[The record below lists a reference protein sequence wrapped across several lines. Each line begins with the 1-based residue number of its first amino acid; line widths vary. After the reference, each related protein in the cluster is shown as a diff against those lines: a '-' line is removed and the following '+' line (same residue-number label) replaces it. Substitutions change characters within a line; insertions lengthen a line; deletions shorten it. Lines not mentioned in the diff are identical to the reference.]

1 MLKYEKLQI
10 EGGINVPKVT
20 IQQLQKMKAE
30 REKISM
36 ITAYDYPSARFVD
49 KAGIEIILVGD
60 SLAMTV
66 MGLDST
72 VPVTMEEMVHH
83 TKAVVRGVEN
93 AMVIGDLPFGSYNQS
108 KEQAIAN
115 ATRLMKE
122 GGCDAVK
129 LEGGVEMAEI
139 TKAIVD
145 AGIPVMG
152 HIGLTPQ
159 TISKL
164 GGFKVQG
171 KGAQEA
177 EKLLKS
183 ALALQEAGI
192 FSIVLECVPEEV
204 GRLVTEKL
212 SIPTIGIGGGR
223 YCDGQVLVFHDT
235 LGLFEK
241 FLPKFVKRYRNLGEE
256 IVKALEEYKQE
267 VKEEKFPGSEHVFG
281 GVTEEEL
288 KRLY

>member
-267 VKEEKFPGSEHVFG
+267 VKEGKFPGPEHVFG

>member
-1 MLKYEKLQI
+1 MS
-10 EGGINVPKVT
+10 KVT
-20 IQQLQKMKAE
+20 IQKLQKMKGQGE
-30 REKISM
+30 RISM
-36 ITAYDYPSARFVD
+36 TTAYDYPTAYFVD

-66 MGLDST
+66 LGLDTT
-72 VPVTMEEMVHH
+72 VPVTMEQMIHH
-83 TKAVVRGVEN
+83 IKPVVKGAPNPMIV
-93 AMVIGDLPFGSYNQS
+93 GDMPFGSYNVS
-108 KEQAIAN
+108 KEQAVAN

-129 LEGGVEMAEI
+129 LEGGKEI
-139 TKAIVD
+139 AGVVKAVVD

-171 KGAQEA
+171 KSTEAA
-177 EKLLKS
+177 EKLLADAR
-183 ALALQEAGI
+183 ALDEAGA

-204 GRLVTEKL
+204 GRLITAKVG
-212 SIPTIGIGGGR
+212 IPTIGIGGGR
-223 YCDGQVLVFHDT
+223 YCDGQVLVFHDMV
-235 LGLFEK
+235 GLFEK
-241 FLPKFVKRYRNLGEE
+241 FIPKFVKRYVNLGEE
-256 IVKALEEYKQE
+256 VVKALEEFKRE
-267 VKEEKFPGSEHVFG
+267 VKEGKFPLEEHVFG
-281 GVTEEEL
+281 GVDEEEL